1 MTKVSDTEATGSI
14 DATPGIDATPS
25 TIDGVL
31 RLEADAVAVRF
42 ERHYA
47 TDVADLWSAI
57 TKPARL
63 ARWFET
69 VEAADGGLCEG
80 GGYRIDWGE
89 GGITEGAIER
99 CRPPH
104 ELQVTWTFP
113 GEPTSLLVVQLRP
126 ASGGADAV
134 EGDEPGAVLVI
145 DHSRLPATQ
154 AAGYG
159 AGWHAYLDRL
169 AAEGV
174 ASGSDDAASPHGGFD
189 WDQRWSELM
198 PAYRAALTALT
209 EASADPT

>member
-1 MTKVSDTEATGSI
+1 MTKVSDAE
-14 DATPGIDATPS
+14 GIPSADATPS
-25 TIDGVL
+25 TIEGVL
-31 RLEADAVAVRF
+31 RLEGDAMAVRF

-47 TDVADLWSAI
+47 TDVEDLWSAI
-57 TKPARL
+57 TEPERL

-69 VEAADGGLCEG
+69 VTAADGGLREG

-89 GGITEGAIER
+89 GGVTEGAIER

-113 GEPTSLLVVQLRP
+113 GEPTSLLVVSLRP
-126 ASGGADAV
+126 ASGGA
-134 EGDEPGAVLVI
+134 VLFI

-159 AGWHAYLDRL
+159 AGWQTYLDRL
-169 AAEGV
+169 GAEAQSSGAGAAE
-174 ASGSDDAASPHGGFD
+174 APARQID

-198 PAYRAALTALT
+198 PGYRAALAALT
-209 EASADPT
+209 GASADPT